1 MRIMVTGEDLNITN
15 QFRAYT
21 EYRFFAG
28 IARYEPLIRSVNV
41 TIRQITRIRDTFVC
55 LAVVDLW
62 GGTQIKSQ
70 ARCHNPHAAIDRAV
84 NKVASLLSRRVP
96 RHVSS

>member
-1 MRIMVTGEDLNITN
+1 MVTGEDLNITG

-41 TIRQITRIRDTFVC
+41 TIRQTTCIRDAFVC

-62 GGTQIKSQ
+62 GDTQIKRQ
-70 ARCHNPHAAIDRAV
+70 ARDHHPHAAIDRAAHQ
-84 NKVASLLSRRVP
+84 VASLLSRRVR

>member
-1 MRIMVTGEDLNITN
+1 MTGEDLAVTD

-28 IARYEPLIRSVNV
+28 IARYEPVIRNLNV
-41 TIRQITRIRDTFVC
+41 TIRQATGIRDTFVC
-55 LAVVDLW
+55 LTVVDLW
-62 GGTQIKSQ
+62 GDTQIRSQ
-70 ARCHNPHAAIDRAV
+70 VRGHHPHGAIDRAV
-84 NKVASLLSRRVP
+84 HQLALLLRRRLP